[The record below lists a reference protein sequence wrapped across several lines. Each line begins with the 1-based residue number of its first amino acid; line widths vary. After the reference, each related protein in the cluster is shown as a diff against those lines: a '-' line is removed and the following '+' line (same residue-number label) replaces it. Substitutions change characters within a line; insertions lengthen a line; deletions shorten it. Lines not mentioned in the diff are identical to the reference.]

1 MVKLDLVPS
10 ITIRKDSISLPDT
23 EIGLGGAA
31 PVPLTAGTF
40 DGKLLGGPIPPGACI
55 LCPCVGGD

>member
-1 MVKLDLVPS
+1 MVKLDLVGS
-10 ITIRKDSISLPDT
+10 IIRILLPDT